1 MKRERQKCEKE
12 KRTAGDRTE
21 GAGLLQ
27 SLLMAAAWVVN
38 TCSHSLSST

>member
-1 MKRERQKCEKE
+1 MKGERQKCEKE

-27 SLLMAAAWVVN
+27 SLLMAVA
-38 TCSHSLSST
+38 